1 MSKLN
6 IDKHT
11 AEEILNLFDD
21 WGLFDDLEK
30 EVSKEYPQYKAGYIA
45 GVRDFL
51 DIFHLTESKVRDI
64 AKGKAK

>member
-1 MSKLN
+1 MLN
-6 IDKHT
+6 IIEDIENEFKVKLT
-11 AEEILNLFDD
+11 
-21 WGLFDDLEK
+21 DDLEK